1 MADTNPNPAAPVQE
15 TKTLSRRGDAIP
27 YQRRSIGPTWRER
40 VTEGFKTF
48 LWIAPL
54 TALIWIYAER
64 AQIAPLEAPVTID
77 VKSNSNDRVVTVLL
91 PIDDRVTLDMR
102 APRASLDAIRERL
115 STSAKPI
122 EVIIPDD
129 IAPGFEGDISIT
141 DRIERNP
148 IFQQWAVDVERSFPP
163 VRIRVEKKS
172 FRELPVRLAP
182 EDSGFASV
190 TFDPP
195 TVRIEGPQSIIDKIP
210 PDQAVYADLEKL
222 RGYPPGMHPPT
233 SVTVKGFTEENV
245 KKIPAKVNATVEIRQ
260 GQTYSLP
267 SVLIYTNVPPTMMK
281 FERHVVAPQ
290 RPTLPNVD
298 VTGPP
303 AQIERLKPGGDFT
316 PKVRV
321 TIDPK
326 DLEQTEFIKR
336 VTAADFE
343 LPPDVKVLNPNRDIP
358 YTVSPR

>member
-1 MADTNPNPAAPVQE
+1 MTY
-15 TKTLSRRGDAIP
+15 S
-27 YQRRSIGPTWRER
+27 
-40 VTEGFKTF
+40 
-48 LWIAPL
+48 PL
-54 TALIWIYAER
+54 DRR
-64 AQIAPLEAPVTID
+64 AQLGGGGSA
-77 VKSNSNDRVVTVLL
+77 L
-91 PIDDRVTLDMR
+91 PKRL
-102 APRASLDAIRERL
+102 PENAS
-115 STSAKPI
+115 
-122 EVIIPDD
+122 
-129 IAPGFEGDISIT
+129 
-141 DRIERNP
+141 
-148 IFQQWAVDVERSFPP
+148 Q
-163 VRIRVEKKS
+163 
-172 FRELPVRLAP
+172 
-182 EDSGFASV
+182 
-190 TFDPP
+190 
-195 TVRIEGPQSIIDKIP
+195 
-210 PDQAVYADLEKL
+210 
-222 RGYPPGMHPPT
+222 
-233 SVTVKGFTEENV
+233 
-245 KKIPAKVNATVEIRQ
+245 AKVNATVEIRQ